1 MRRIRTRR
9 FLMAGSALCLTA
21 ALLGTAPAPAAAVP
35 PPIPVIFVHGRNAD
49 PGVWDGMVADFLAA
63 GYPSDR
69 LYAWAYDTAAS
80 TNETL
85 SGRFAARVQ
94 EILSRTGARRVD
106 VVTHSLGALPTR
118 WYVKFGGGEGEVAHW
133 ASLAG
138 PNHGT
143 DLAYLCALW
152 DQGCKDMT
160 PGSYVLRRLNS
171 GDETPGTTRYATWW
185 SSCDEQIAPVES
197 TRLEGALNTRV
208 PGCPKH
214 NELLNDAGVSREVR
228 AFVGS

>member
-1 MRRIRTRR
+1 MRRI
-9 FLMAGSALCLTA
+9 LMAGSALALTA
-21 ALLGTAPAPAAAVP
+21 AALGAAPPPAAAVP
-35 PPIPVIFVHGRNAD
+35 PPIPVVFVHGRNAD
-49 PGVWDGMVADFLAA
+49 PGVWDRMVDDFLAA

-69 LYAWAYDTAAS
+69 LYAWAYDTTRS

-85 SGRFAARVQ
+85 SDLFAARVA

-118 WYVKFGGGEGEVAHW
+118 WYVKSGGGEGKVSHW
-133 ASLAG
+133 VSLAG

-160 PGSYVLRRLNS
+160 PGSYVLRHLNS
-171 GDETPGTTRYATWW
+171 GDETPGAVRYATWW

-197 TRLEGALNTRV
+197 TRLEGARNTRV
-208 PGCPKH
+208 EGCLKH
-214 NELLNDAGVSREVR
+214 NELLSDAGVSREVR